1 MTTPAGLGG
10 LLGKSY
16 LYSGGWKDVGNM
28 ASWGGGGGLSLEWS
42 GWVSCVCISLT
53 TNAHGVVLLQDED
66 ARRVLGRWIGWW
78 VGGKGRKGT
87 KIIIV

>member
-1 MTTPAGLGG
+1 M
-10 LLGKSY
+10 
-16 LYSGGWKDVGNM
+16 
-28 ASWGGGGGLSLEWS
+28 EWS